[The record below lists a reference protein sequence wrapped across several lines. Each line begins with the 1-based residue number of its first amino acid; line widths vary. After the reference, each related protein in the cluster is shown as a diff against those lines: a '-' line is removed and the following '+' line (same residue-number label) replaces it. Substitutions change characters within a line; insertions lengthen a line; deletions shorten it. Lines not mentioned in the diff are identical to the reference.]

1 MDKNIIDKIRR
12 IEIKDIIYPAFTIF
26 AFLIFITFFI
36 LSVLFLLNS
45 INKAFGINEEE
56 YKIVRFDIEGFNKV
70 VSRLGIKI
78 E

>member
-12 IEIKDIIYPAFTIF
+12 IEIKDIIYPVFTIF
-26 AFLIFITFFI
+26 AFLTFITFFI